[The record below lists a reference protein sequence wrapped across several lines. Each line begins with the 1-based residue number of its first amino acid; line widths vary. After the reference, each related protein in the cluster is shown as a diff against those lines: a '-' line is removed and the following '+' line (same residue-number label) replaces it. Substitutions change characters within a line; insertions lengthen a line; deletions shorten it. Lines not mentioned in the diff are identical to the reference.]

1 MALRAWNVSR
11 AFEKRAPG
19 PLSFAIFFAISLH
32 LRHPF
37 VHMTNIIEFVFF
49 KTPPPSLD
57 SVLTPARLYGYVSWG
72 SNQIY
77 SAWSVTK
84 FAKEQHS
91 VLCSRAPQIFR
102 YSSIYF
108 GLSAGESMLYHAFPF
123 LPSLLFP
130 HSPLPPTVPAESKRI
145 EQIGVILHS

>member
-1 MALRAWNVSR
+1 MYVCDVCINIASLTPFHNFSGSQPLWLDTDEQKMALRAWNVSG

-19 PLSFAIFFAISLH
+19 PLSFAIFFATSLH

-77 SAWSVTK
+77 SAWLVTK
-84 FAKEQHS
+84 FA
-91 VLCSRAPQIFR
+91 
-102 YSSIYF
+102 
-108 GLSAGESMLYHAFPF
+108 
-123 LPSLLFP
+123 
-130 HSPLPPTVPAESKRI
+130 
-145 EQIGVILHS
+145 